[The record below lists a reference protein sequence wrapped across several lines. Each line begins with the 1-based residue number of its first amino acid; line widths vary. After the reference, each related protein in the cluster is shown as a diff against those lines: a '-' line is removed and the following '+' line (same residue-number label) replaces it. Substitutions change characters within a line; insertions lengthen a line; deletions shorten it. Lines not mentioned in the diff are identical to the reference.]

1 MAKPLVITVM
11 ELKEYLKI
19 SLPTAY
25 AMTELPGFHVLRV
38 GRKKLI
44 PIADLE
50 RWLTH
55 ESSRGN
61 EQKALKR
68 G

>member
-1 MAKPLVITVM
+1 MEKKLVLTVRD
-11 ELKEYLKI
+11 LADQLQI
-19 SLPTAY
+19 SMPVAY
-25 AMTELPGFHVLRV
+25 AMTDKPGFPVVRV

-50 RWLTH
+50 IWLSNEANGGT
-55 ESSRGN
+55 
-61 EQKALKR
+61 EQKA